1 MKRTQKS
8 VQITVGSFL
17 VAVVFISVAAAQN
30 ATQIA
35 KTAFG
40 STVLLV
46 MEDSNSQ
53 PIGLGSGF
61 FVKPRQI
68 ATNLHVVEGA
78 ASGYA
83 KLIGEK
89 TKYDI
94 RGISAIDEKRDLVIL
109 NVTAFG
115 KQPLPLHDSDTVLV
129 GETVY
134 AVGNPHGL
142 EGTFSQGIISSVRTV
157 GTDKLL
163 QLTAPISP
171 GSSGGPV
178 LNHRGNVIGV
188 SVATYRGGQNLN
200 FAIPSNYLAKLVLQ
214 IRTATPLS
222 QTGQA
227 KSKRSLLSNYG
238 GRSTAAVT
246 GSAFR
251 WHGSYNNYSDYSF
264 SLRNRLREDI
274 RKVYCLVVFYDA
286 EENPIEADVVQFQ
299 DIIPAGLAKRVTDCK
314 VHSSVKQLTTEYE
327 GIIGYKDAPHTKLE
341 FRVIDFEI
349 VE

>member
-1 MKRTQKS
+1 MNNALRLAHIAFS
-8 VQITVGSFL
+8 GFL
-17 VAVVFISVAAAQN
+17 VVILFVSVGDAQT
-30 ATQIA
+30 AQQIA
-35 KTAFG
+35 KKAFG

-53 PIGLGSGF
+53 PIALGSGF
-61 FVKPRQI
+61 FVKPHQI
-68 ATNLHVVEGA
+68 ATNLHVVERA

-83 KLIGEK
+83 KLIGQK

-109 NVTAFG
+109 NVSAIG
-115 KQPLPLHDSDTVLV
+115 KQPLYLDDSDAVLV

-178 LNHRGNVIGV
+178 LNDRGNVIGV
-188 SVATYRGGQNLN
+188 SVATFRRGQNLN
-200 FAIPSNYLAKLVLQ
+200 FAIPSNYLTKLVSQ
-214 IRTATPLS
+214 IRTATPFP
-222 QTGQA
+222 QTRQA

-238 GRSTAAVT
+238 GRSTEAVT
-246 GSAFR
+246 GSTLT
-251 WHGSYNNYSDYSF
+251 WDVLYLGNGNYTF
-264 SLRNRLREDI
+264 SLLNRLREDI
-274 RKVYCLVVFYDA
+274 RNVYCYVVFHDK
-286 EENPIEADVVQFQ
+286 EGNPIETDVVQFKE
-299 DIIPAGLAKRVTDCK
+299 IVPAGLAKRITNCN
-314 VHSSVKQLTTEYE
+314 VHGSIKELTTQ
-327 GIIGYKDAPHTKLE
+327 GGSKAPHTKVE
-341 FRVIDFEI
+341 FRVVDFEI

>member
-1 MKRTQKS
+1 MNTLF
-8 VQITVGSFL
+8 V
-17 VAVVFISVAAAQN
+17 SVATAQT
-30 ATQIA
+30 AQQIA
-35 KTAFG
+35 KKAFD

-53 PIGLGSGF
+53 PIALGSGF
-61 FVKPRQI
+61 FVKPHQI

-83 KLIGEK
+83 KLIGKK

-94 RGISAIDEKRDLVIL
+94 KGISAIDEKRDLVIL
-109 NVTAFG
+109 NVSGFSKYSRLG
-115 KQPLPLHDSDTVLV
+115 NQILPLHDSDTILV

-163 QLTAPISP
+163 QVTAPISP
-171 GSSGGPV
+171 DSSGGPV

-227 KSKRSLLSNYG
+227 KPKRSLLSNYG

-251 WHGSYNNYSDYSF
+251 WEGDYGGYKAEYSF

-274 RKVYCLVVFYDA
+274 RKVYCLVIFYDA

-299 DIIPAGLAKRVTDCK
+299 DIIPAGLAKRVTGCD
-314 VHSSVKQLTTEYE
+314 VHRSVKELTTGHYYDLPDVF
-327 GIIGYKDAPHTKLE
+327 GYKDAPDTRLE

>member
-1 MKRTQKS
+1 MNLVQRLAHVALAGFLLSPLFSS
-8 VQITVGSFL
+8 VGN
-17 VAVVFISVAAAQN
+17 AQT
-30 ATQIA
+30 AQQIA
-35 KTAFG
+35 KKAFG

-46 MEDSNSQ
+46 MEDSNRQ

-61 FVKPRQI
+61 FVKPHQI

-83 KLIGEK
+83 KLVGQK

-94 RGISAIDEKRDLVIL
+94 RGISAIDKKRDLVIL
-109 NVTAFG
+109 NVSAFG
-115 KQPLPLHDSDTVLV
+115 KQPLPLDDSDTVLV

-163 QLTAPISP
+163 HLTAPISP

-178 LNHRGNVIGV
+178 LNDRGNVIGV
-188 SVATYRGGQNLN
+188 SVATFRGGQNLN
-200 FAIPSNYLAKLVLQ
+200 FAIPSNYVTKLVSL
-214 IRTATPLS
+214 IRATTPLS

-227 KSKRSLLSNYG
+227 KSKRSLLLSNYG
-238 GRSTAAVT
+238 GRSTEAVT
-246 GSAFR
+246 GSTLT
-251 WHGSYNNYSDYSF
+251 WDGSVGKYTF
-264 SLRNRLREDI
+264 SLQNRLREDV
-274 RKVYCLVVFYDA
+274 RNVQCFVVFHDK
-286 EENPIEADVVQFQ
+286 EGNPIETTVAQFKG
-299 DIIPAGLAKRVTDCK
+299 IIPAGLAKRVTNRN
-314 VHSSVKQLTTEYE
+314 VHVSVQELTTESTS
-327 GIIGYKDAPHTKLE
+327 KVPHTKVE
-341 FRVIDFEI
+341 FRVVDFEI

>member
-1 MKRTQKS
+1 MKKTLKS
-8 VQITVGSFL
+8 VHIAYCSFI
-17 VAVVFISVAAAQN
+17 VAVVFVSVAAAQT
-30 ATQIA
+30 AQQIA
-35 KTAFG
+35 KKAFE

-46 MEDSNSQ
+46 MEDTNSQ

-61 FVKPRQI
+61 FVKPHQI

-78 ASGYA
+78 KSGYA
-83 KLIGEK
+83 KLIGQK

-94 RGISAIDEKRDLVIL
+94 KGISAMDEKRDLVIL
-109 NVTAFG
+109 NVSAFG
-115 KQPLPLHDSDTVLV
+115 KLSLPLDDSDTVLV

-178 LNHRGNVIGV
+178 LNDRGNVIGV
-188 SVATYRGGQNLN
+188 SVATFRRGQNLN
-200 FAIPSNYLAKLVLQ
+200 FAIPSNYLTKLVSQ
-214 IRTATPLS
+214 VRIATPLS
-222 QTGQA
+222 QTRQA

-238 GRSTAAVT
+238 GRSTEAVT
-246 GSAFR
+246 GSTLTWNVTGVYR
-251 WHGSYNNYSDYSF
+251 DGRYTF
-264 SLRNRLREDI
+264 SLQNRLREDI
-274 RKVYCLVVFYDA
+274 RNVYCYVVFYDK
-286 EENPIEADVVQFQ
+286 EDNPIEVDVVQFKE
-299 DIIPAGLAKRVTDCK
+299 IIPAGLAKRVTNGN
-314 VHSSVKQLTTEYE
+314 VHVSVQELTTDYLCKE
-327 GIIGYKDAPHTKLE
+327 PHTKVE
-341 FRVIDFEI
+341 FRVVDFDI

>member
-1 MKRTQKS
+1 MNLVQRLAHVALAGFLLSPLFSS
-8 VQITVGSFL
+8 VGN
-17 VAVVFISVAAAQN
+17 AQT
-30 ATQIA
+30 AQQIA
-35 KTAFG
+35 KKAFG

-61 FVKPRQI
+61 FVKPHQI

-83 KLIGEK
+83 KLVGQK

-94 RGISAIDEKRDLVIL
+94 RGISAIDKKRDLVIL
-109 NVTAFG
+109 NVSAFG
-115 KQPLPLHDSDTVLV
+115 KQPLPLDDSDTVLV

-178 LNHRGNVIGV
+178 LNDRGNVIGV
-188 SVATYRGGQNLN
+188 SVATFRGGQNLN
-200 FAIPSNYLAKLVLQ
+200 FAIPSNYVTKLVSL
-214 IRTATPLS
+214 IRATTPLS

-238 GRSTAAVT
+238 GRSTEAVT
-246 GSAFR
+246 GSTLKWDRSLWNLGESTPFLYEIAF
-251 WHGSYNNYSDYSF
+251 
-264 SLRNRLREDI
+264 
-274 RKVYCLVVFYDA
+274 
-286 EENPIEADVVQFQ
+286 
-299 DIIPAGLAKRVTDCK
+299 
-314 VHSSVKQLTTEYE
+314 VKM
-327 GIIGYKDAPHTKLE
+327 
-341 FRVIDFEI
+341 
-349 VE
+349 